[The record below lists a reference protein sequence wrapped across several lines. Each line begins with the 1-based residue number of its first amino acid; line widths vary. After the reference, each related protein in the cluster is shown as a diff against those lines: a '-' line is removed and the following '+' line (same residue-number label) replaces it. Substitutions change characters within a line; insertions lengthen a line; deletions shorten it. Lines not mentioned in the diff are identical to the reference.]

1 LQQLIEH
8 SRSTGQ
14 YIRVAVKILTKTH
27 ILKDELK
34 EANESK
40 QALLTRNQ
48 AMESQLAEE
57 SRGKRYVILVALSSG
72 LIMSE

>member
-1 LQQLIEH
+1 M
-8 SRSTGQ
+8 
-14 YIRVAVKILTKTH
+14 H
-27 ILKDELK
+27 ILEDELK

-57 SRGKRYVILVALSSG
+57 SRGKRYVILVTLSSG